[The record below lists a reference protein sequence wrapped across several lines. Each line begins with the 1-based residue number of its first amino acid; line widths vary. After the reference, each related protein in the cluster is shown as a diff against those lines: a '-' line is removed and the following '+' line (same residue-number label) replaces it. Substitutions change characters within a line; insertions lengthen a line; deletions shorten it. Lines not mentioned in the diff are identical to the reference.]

1 MLIWILF
8 DFRFFEKQLFY
19 LLTFQNVIFFNSE
32 YYTANLR
39 KQDTR
44 LWFLWKDSWDFFT
57 ATLRLLSPSGFWKGL
72 GAVDMDKSGLEMVV
86 LRMMFVVVK
95 TFLLYGPENFHSYE
109 HWLAERYA
117 CKTNPFLF
125 STPAFLY
132 SFSFQQ
138 IAFTGRMC
146 FKVYLLALSFD
157 SKLWFIYFYII
168 WMKFSVLLPH
178 SNYMAVPPLGCIV

>member
-95 TFLLYGPENFHSYE
+95 TFLLYGPENFHSYD

-117 CKTNPFLF
+117 RQIHFCFLHQHF
-125 STPAFLY
+125 SILSAFNKLLSQEECVLKCTCWLSLLTLNCDLY
-132 SFSFQQ
+132 
-138 IAFTGRMC
+138 IFT
-146 FKVYLLALSFD
+146 
-157 SKLWFIYFYII
+157 
-168 WMKFSVLLPH
+168 
-178 SNYMAVPPLGCIV
+178 